1 MPTKIYLTGDCIGYN
16 VSKYQKSVKPLQSKD
31 RRGFSIDSH
40 VQKLIVSSALKAAYI
55 EPEPNFNL
63 CFGTFTYESPL
74 NTKTGVVNMNGQ
86 FNPYYNDGISTFFK
100 DLKRNHLCTG
110 YMWTKELTKIST
122 IHYHAIFEM
131 RTYQGVASELNE
143 LWNIHRGYSSKNGFR
158 TDPEKGLILKD
169 PVGAAVYASKYASK
183 SMGIKYPT
191 PVYNISAN
199 WRTEPIVLD
208 TERRPEIV
216 EYLNQNTV
224 PLHKNTQS
232 THFYTDYSDIFKID
246 RKSAKILFDS
256 YNE

>member
-1 MPTKIYLTGDCIGYN
+1 MPTKIYLTGDCVGYT
-16 VSKYQKSVKPLQSKD
+16 VSEYQKSVKPLRSTE
-31 RRGFSIDSH
+31 RRGFSIDGD

-63 CFGTFTYESPL
+63 CFGTFTYDA
-74 NTKTGVVNMNGQ
+74 NR
-86 FNPYYNDGISTFFK
+86 FNPYYNDSISGFFK

-110 YMWTKELTKIST
+110 YMWTKELTKRNT
-122 IHYHAIFEM
+122 IHYHAIFEL
-131 RTYQGVASELNE
+131 RTYQGITTELNDI
-143 LWNIHRGYSSKNGFR
+143 WSYHRGYESKNGFR

-183 SMGIKYPT
+183 SMGTKYPT

-216 EYLNQNTV
+216 DFLDKSIV
-224 PLHKNTQS
+224 PLHKSTQS
-232 THFYTDYSDIFKID
+232 THFYTDYADIFKID
-246 RKSAKILFDS
+246 RKSARILFDS